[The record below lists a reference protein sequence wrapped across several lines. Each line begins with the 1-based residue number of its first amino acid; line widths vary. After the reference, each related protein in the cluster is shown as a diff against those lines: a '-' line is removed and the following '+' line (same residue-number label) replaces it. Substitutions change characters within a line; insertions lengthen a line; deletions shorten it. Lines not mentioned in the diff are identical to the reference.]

1 LTLRNILWVF
11 GISFIIAL
19 VLGYIGSFLDI
30 VLTAFLGLAIG
41 VAVIANKIGKG
52 RGYAAVF
59 FLSLL
64 VGYVLFLVLPIKMQL
79 LWAVLSLAGQ
89 GDQLNI
95 IAQTQG
101 IRAVATAVYYSVY
114 LVLIFNVVAGSL
126 GYIIALLGY
135 KSRKHR
141 K

>member
-1 LTLRNILWVF
+1 MRNILWVF
-11 GISFIIAL
+11 GIAFIIGL

-52 RGYAAVF
+52 RGYLAVF

-64 VGYVLFLVLPIKMQL
+64 VGYVLFLVLPIKTQV
-79 LWAVLSLAGQ
+79 LWTVLSLAGQ

-126 GYIIALLGY
+126 GYMIALLGY
-135 KSRKHR
+135 KNRKRR